1 MLGICSHSVAIT
13 FYCGILHYHIND
25 WNPNVADLVSETVP
39 SAAGKKKSDRVSRKR
54 RKPIDRNISTYTDGR
69 PKASIPNDD
78 KFHLVYIS
86 QTKSC
91 CCGCKQRYRNSV
103 TDILPPAPYD
113 MVLARKLFRVFTPA
127 GGIGLKISREK
138 ENAYVHLKRCSCLM
152 KCYYTINHE
161 DIVVTQTSPPENTHI
176 LKLKDVFN
184 FSMD

>member
-1 MLGICSHSVAIT
+1 MLGICSHSVVIT

-25 WNPNVADLVSETVP
+25 WNPNLADLVSETVP

-69 PKASIPNDD
+69 PKASIPDDD

-138 ENAYVHLKRCSCLM
+138 ENAYVHLKRSCLM